1 MRSILSRSA
10 LLVVAAAFAISAV
23 APASAA
29 VRGKRAVA
37 PQPAAAAP
45 ATSADVTGLPIHP
58 AWSAVP
64 PAVYQQP
71 NGCFTDEGYG
81 RYTSCEQGGF

>member
-1 MRSILSRSA
+1 
-10 LLVVAAAFAISAV
+10 
-23 APASAA
+23 
-29 VRGKRAVA
+29 
-37 PQPAAAAP
+37 
-45 ATSADVTGLPIHP
+45 VTGLPVHP

-64 PAVYQQP
+64 PSAYQQP